1 MQLLVYNVDSLHTC
15 TLHTWSF
22 KNYVKACSVPL
33 AQRSHWRGIWLSPS
47 LVSVVCYRLQ
57 YMLRCTLRATLVT
70 RGRVAFYMGPPVVP
84 PYATFYISP
93 FIVVQL
99 TLNLTINPKPLTD
112 PQVIL
117 FSLDA
122 YLCTR
127 ACSRH
132 MTLYGYKC
140 QLVRVS
146 GLGQR
151 CSPCR
156 ASAGKWNSLSG
167 RKHPPH

>member
-22 KNYVKACSVPL
+22 KNYVKACSVC
-33 AQRSHWRGIWLSPS
+33 RWRGVATGVAFGFPP

-99 TLNLTINPKPLTD
+99 TLNLTINP
-112 PQVIL
+112 
-117 FSLDA
+117 
-122 YLCTR
+122 
-127 ACSRH
+127 
-132 MTLYGYKC
+132 
-140 QLVRVS
+140 
-146 GLGQR
+146 
-151 CSPCR
+151 
-156 ASAGKWNSLSG
+156 
-167 RKHPPH
+167 

>member
-22 KNYVKACSVPL
+22 KNYVKACSVC
-33 AQRSHWRGIWLSPS
+33 RWRGVATGVAFGFPPS

-84 PYATFYISP
+84 PICNILYLP

-99 TLNLTINPKPLTD
+99 TLNLTTNP
-112 PQVIL
+112 
-117 FSLDA
+117 
-122 YLCTR
+122 
-127 ACSRH
+127 
-132 MTLYGYKC
+132 
-140 QLVRVS
+140 
-146 GLGQR
+146 
-151 CSPCR
+151 
-156 ASAGKWNSLSG
+156 
-167 RKHPPH
+167 